1 MLQFFLRLW
10 GGISQISSCFVL
22 LVYILTLPGS
32 SFRKRSNVVWGTRM
46 CFFLWSRCWCSC
58 RINRRPLGFT
68 ITVRSYCSHRRG
80 RSIRNVRPYKFFA
93 MKNTPVEGVN
103 SGNLEPC
110 FDVPRRS
117 REIQRR
123 VDSTRNVIEY
133 IVIVRPGWLV
143 TQASHAR
150 LSRMS

>member
-1 MLQFFLRLW
+1 
-10 GGISQISSCFVL
+10 
-22 LVYILTLPGS
+22 
-32 SFRKRSNVVWGTRM
+32 
-46 CFFLWSRCWCSC
+46 
-58 RINRRPLGFT
+58 
-68 ITVRSYCSHRRG
+68 
-80 RSIRNVRPYKFFA
+80 

-103 SGNLEPC
+103 SENLEPC

-123 VDSTRNVIEY
+123 VDSTRNVIQY